1 MTHPL
6 LQLQNIHFAY
16 RGNPKLVLNNVD
28 MEIAAGEFVAIA
40 GPTGSGKSTLVR
52 CAMGIVP
59 KFFKGPFKGDV
70 KFCGESIAGKRV
82 AELAGKIGVLFQDF
96 ESQLFST
103 NARIECA
110 FGMENIGVDRD
121 TMTRRIATIAKL
133 VGVDKLLER
142 EPQSLSGGQKQRLA
156 LASVLCLEPQVL
168 LCDEPTTDL
177 DPVGRHELFAVLGQL
192 FQSQRAVVVVE
203 HEMERL
209 VHADRVV
216 ILDQGQIVAEG
227 NPSQVLADP
236 DFCLRHGAL
245 APQMFELA
253 ARLGLEERPA
263 TIEDA
268 QALLQRKGFLPTA
281 WAPADAPLPGAGG
294 PALVEVE
301 DVHFAYTAGDE
312 VLQGVNL
319 TINRGDFVALLGQN
333 GSGKTTLVKHL
344 NALLPPDRGR
354 VWFERRAVAE
364 IGVAKMGAKV
374 GFVFQNPDHM
384 LFNSSVFDE
393 VAFSL
398 RNMRQPEKL
407 IEERVEEALNAV
419 GLCVPRQLDP
429 FIMTKGER
437 QKLAVACVLA
447 CDPEVLVLDEPTTG
461 LDAAE
466 QISMMQLLT
475 KLNLAGRTIIIVTH
489 ALDMAAAYARRV
501 VLMSGGRII
510 ADGPARR
517 IFHQAD
523 LLARANLLAPP
534 CVRLGALLGIPAL
547 TVAELAAALRRRAP

>member
-1 MTHPL
+1 MTPL

-16 RGNPKLVLNNVD
+16 RGNSHLVLHNVNL
-28 MEIAAGEFVAIA
+28 EIAAGEFVGIA
-40 GPTGSGKSTLVR
+40 GPTGAGKSTLVR

-59 KFFKGPFKGDV
+59 KFFKGPFKGEV
-70 KFCGESIAGKRV
+70 KFRGQSIADQRV
-82 AELAGKIGVLFQDF
+82 AELAGRIGVLFQDF
-96 ESQLFST
+96 EAQLFST

-110 FGMENIGVDRD
+110 FGMENLGVDRE
-121 TMTRRIATIAKL
+121 TMTRRIATVAKL
-133 VGVDKLLER
+133 VGVDRLLER

-177 DPVGRHELFAVLGQL
+177 DPVGRQELFTALGRL
-192 FQSQRAVVVVE
+192 FQSERSVVVVE
-203 HEMERL
+203 HETERF
-209 VHADRVV
+209 VHADRVI
-216 ILDQGQIVAEG
+216 ILDHGQIVAEG
-227 NPSQVLADP
+227 RPDQVLADP

-253 ARLGLEERPA
+253 ARLGLAQRPA
-263 TIEDA
+263 SIEDA
-268 QALLQRKGFLPTA
+268 QTLLQREGFLPSA
-281 WAPADAPLPGAGG
+281 WTPADESASGAGG
-294 PALVEVE
+294 SALVEV
-301 DVHFAYTAGDE
+301 DDLHFAYPAGDV
-312 VLQGVNL
+312 VLQGVDL
-319 TINRGDFVALLGQN
+319 TINRGDLVALLGQN

-344 NALLPPDRGR
+344 NALLAPDRGQVR
-354 VWFERRAVAE
+354 FDRRPVTE

-398 RNMRQPEKL
+398 RNMRLPEKL
-407 IEERVEEALNAV
+407 IVEKVEEALDAV
-419 GLCVPRQLDP
+419 GLSAPRQLDP

-475 KLNLAGRTIIIVTH
+475 RLNHTGRTIIIVTH

-501 VLMSGGRII
+501 VVMNGGRII
-510 ADGPARR
+510 ADGPTRR
-517 IFHQAD
+517 IFHQTD
-523 LLARANLLAPP
+523 LLACANLLAPP
-534 CVRLGALLGIPAL
+534 CIRLGALLGIPAL
-547 TVAELAAALRRRAP
+547 TVEELAAGLRRRDS